1 MRKFEYRETYILAC
15 NQNYRLEHM
24 TTNGNDGW
32 ELVTVI
38 KEHPVGGE
46 INRFFWKRE
55 IDTSTIREMFLGVN
69 LTTRQKSGW
78 DCPTSPTGECDY
90 TQIDDT
96 LDEDSCRY
104 CGQPE
109 ERK

>member
-1 MRKFEYRETYILAC
+1 MRTFQYKETYLLAC
-15 NQNYRLEHM
+15 HAAYRLEHM

-38 KEHPVGGE
+38 FEQPIGGDV
-46 INRFFWKRE
+46 NRFFWKRE
-55 IDTSTIREMFLGVN
+55 ITKKEDKFLGVD
-69 LTTRQKSGW
+69 LSKRMYGW
-78 DCPTSPTGECDY
+78 ECPTSPSGKCDY
-90 TQIDDT
+90 IQIDDT
-96 LDEDSCRY
+96 FDEDSCRY